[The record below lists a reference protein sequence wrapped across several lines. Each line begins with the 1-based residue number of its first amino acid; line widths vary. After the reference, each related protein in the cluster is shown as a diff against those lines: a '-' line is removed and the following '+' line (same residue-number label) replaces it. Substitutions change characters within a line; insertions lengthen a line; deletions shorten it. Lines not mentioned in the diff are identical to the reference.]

1 MSDRYRPQFL
11 WLLMGPMIG
20 AFSGAV
26 VGTVLV
32 WSVALAEASSLTTS
46 DVLLGLVFG
55 LYLGGV
61 YGGCCGI
68 AVGLVVAVPLVFLV
82 GRHLPRDVARRRA
95 YVLGAVL
102 PPLVLVAGVVVLLD
116 VRLSW
121 PHGEEFWSLLALAGA
136 GLMGGRLAA
145 WAAGMDELPTP
156 VS

>member
-1 MSDRYRPQFL
+1 MSDHYRPQFL
-11 WLLMGPMIG
+11 WLLMGPVIG

-26 VGTVLV
+26 VATLLV
-32 WSVALAEASSLTTS
+32 WSVALSEAGSLTTS
-46 DVLLGLVFG
+46 GVLLGIAFG
-55 LYLGGV
+55 LYLGAL

-102 PPLVLVAGVVVLLD
+102 PPLALIAGVVVLLD

-121 PHGEEFWSLLALAGA
+121 PHGEEFWSLLALVGA

-145 WAAGMDELPTP
+145 WVAGMDALPKP